1 MMAFSRSWAG
11 STEER
16 LWQDQDILDLGVLTL
31 TDERQLFFACLRS
44 AEQGSSR
51 RPTTGLK
58 QALDPLTN
66 NRPLRPTPETAPSF
80 DRYRYLV
87 AHVESDQGVSIRRA
101 LLQQSL
107 AVVRSSF
114 GSASPDECATWL
126 ALEDEAR
133 RSELGLWRDPKQQ
146 PQQAS
151 GMVERVGRISLVEG
165 RAVRTSSNDRYVYL
179 NFGQD
184 WRTDFT
190 IRQRQ
195 KPLKK
200 SNLGP
205 DGFDGKNLRIRG
217 FVPESHRPLI
227 NISNLKQIEV
237 IP

>member
-1 MMAFSRSWAG
+1 MAFSRSWAG

-31 TDERQLFFACLRS
+31 TDERQLFFAGLRS

-66 NRPLRPTPETAPSF
+66 NRPLRPTPKTAPSF

-146 PQQAS
+146 PQKASSMVEQVGASAWSKAGSSEPPAMIAMSTLILARIGEPTLPFAS
-151 GMVERVGRISLVEG
+151 GRNR
-165 RAVRTSSNDRYVYL
+165 
-179 NFGQD
+179 
-184 WRTDFT
+184 
-190 IRQRQ
+190 
-195 KPLKK
+195 
-200 SNLGP
+200 
-205 DGFDGKNLRIRG
+205 
-217 FVPESHRPLI
+217 
-227 NISNLKQIEV
+227 
-237 IP
+237 